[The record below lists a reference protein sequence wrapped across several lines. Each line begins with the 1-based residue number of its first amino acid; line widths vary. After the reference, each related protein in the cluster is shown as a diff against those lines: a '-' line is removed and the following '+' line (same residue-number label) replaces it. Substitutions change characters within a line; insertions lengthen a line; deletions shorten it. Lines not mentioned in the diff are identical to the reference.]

1 MDKVY
6 RKGMLN
12 NLEDLLYFIDWR
24 YVKFTLELF
33 LYLPFCRLTL
43 AEKLTKNASKHRFEK
58 EYGNFSSHD
67 V

>member
-24 YVKFTLELF
+24 YVKFTLW
-33 LYLPFCRLTL
+33 
-43 AEKLTKNASKHRFEK
+43 
-58 EYGNFSSHD
+58 
-67 V
+67 